1 MTAAPTSAS
10 NPPRRRVRLLLFRLG
25 GRGYA
30 TPRRRVRAV
39 IDVGTGHPPV
49 PGLRDTSLRALHPGA
64 RPAAL
69 VSLRQAVGLPEREA
83 PGRILVVTV
92 ASRAVGFLVD
102 EVVGVVD
109 ARADQ
114 IEQPPTRLGGY
125 VSGRVHLDDDP
136 DTWSLIEWES
146 VTPPTRGS

>member
-1 MTAAPTSAS
+1 MTASGAPSGR
-10 NPPRRRVRLLLFRLG
+10 PRRIRLLLFRLG

-49 PGLRDTSLRALHPGA
+49 PGLRDSSLRALHHGV

-69 VSLRQAVGLPEREA
+69 ISLRQAIGLPERDA

-92 ASRAVGFLVD
+92 DSRTVGFVVD
-102 EVVGVVD
+102 EVVRVVD

-114 IEQPPTRLGGY
+114 IERPAARLGGY
-125 VSGRVHLDDDP
+125 VSGRLQLDDEP
-136 DTWSLIEWES
+136 DDWSLIEWDAIVPQRES
-146 VTPPTRGS
+146 